1 MTLSERFRRPST
13 RTSNVLTGIAGLAA
27 LAVFNYAAARRAE
40 RKYPPEGRFI
50 EVDGVRLHYTDRG
63 AGHPVVLLHGNA
75 VSGHDFDTSN
85 VVDQLIRTNRVIVFD
100 RPGFGHSE
108 RPRGRAWTAAQQ
120 ADLLHKALVALH
132 VRRPVVVGHSW
143 GTLVAL
149 TLALA
154 HPADTAGLV
163 LLSGYYFPTLRLD
176 APLVAP
182 VAVPV
187 LGDIL
192 RYTISPVLGWL
203 LMPGFKRTLFAP
215 ARLTARFKVE
225 YSPAMALRPS
235 QIRATAMDG
244 VLMVPGVTGLNYGE
258 LAMPVAIM
266 AGHGDKVVGNRQAER
281 LHAAIPGSTLRIVEG
296 AGHMVHHIAFREVAE
311 AVAEVQRRSTDGH
324 PSGKRVSEAA

>member
-1 MTLSERFRRPST
+1 MRRW
-13 RTSNVLTGIAGLAA
+13 L
-27 LAVFNYAAARRAE
+27 
-40 RKYPPEGRFI
+40 
-50 EVDGVRLHYTDRG
+50 
-63 AGHPVVLLHGNA
+63 
-75 VSGHDFDTSN
+75 
-85 VVDQLIRTNRVIVFD
+85 
-100 RPGFGHSE
+100 
-108 RPRGRAWTAAQQ
+108 PRW
-120 ADLLHKALVALH
+120 
-132 VRRPVVVGHSW
+132 
-143 GTLVAL
+143 
-149 TLALA
+149 
-154 HPADTAGLV
+154 
-163 LLSGYYFPTLRLD
+163 
-176 APLVAP
+176 
-182 VAVPV
+182 AVPV

-203 LMPGFKRTLFAP
+203 LMPGFKRMLFAP
-215 ARLTARFKVE
+215 ARLTARFKAE